1 MAAHPIMIAALAR
14 AIITE
19 DNEKSLLITKGL
31 YIFLKKIV
39 TKGKICAIMYLCRY
53 EIISRRGQYEIL

>member
-1 MAAHPIMIAALAR
+1 MAAHPIMIAALVR
-14 AIITE
+14 AIIPE
-19 DNEKSLLITKGL
+19 DKEKSLLITKGL
-31 YIFLKKIV
+31 YIFYKMIV